1 MDAVHIDRAGLHS
14 FFQVPAPDDPAYFE
28 ILSEVIRRNAVG
40 LVFVTTLPE
49 TAFFLR
55 SRLHLRLPNVR
66 FILPDEELFRLCMD
80 KFCLFR
86 FLQEK
91 GIPVPRFDRIRSLQD
106 CERIDYF
113 PVVLKKPTHSGS
125 SDHIFLAFDGQE
137 LELLC
142 AYLLHRNAAVFV
154 QEYVGDEETEFSVS
168 VTTDEN
174 GNPVGSIALRRSFSG
189 SLSYKLNYEQQGKHY
204 PISSGISQGKIVRS
218 EQLDRQA
225 ARISQVLEVRGSL
238 NIQGK
243 FESGVLYPFDIHPA
257 ITGSAFA
264 KALAGYNEPLYY
276 VNRYL
281 YGKET
286 DLSYSPIT
294 VGRTL
299 LTYRLD
305 EEATSIADS

>member
-1 MDAVHIDRAGLHS
+1 MASVLITGVSNNGVGSQIVNCLRMAAPADLRILGCDMDAVHIDRAGLHS

-113 PVVLKKPTHSGS
+113 PVVLK
-125 SDHIFLAFDGQE
+125 
-137 LELLC
+137 
-142 AYLLHRNAAVFV
+142 
-154 QEYVGDEETEFSVS
+154 
-168 VTTDEN
+168 
-174 GNPVGSIALRRSFSG
+174 
-189 SLSYKLNYEQQGKHY
+189 NY
-204 PISSGISQGKIVRS
+204 
-218 EQLDRQA
+218 
-225 ARISQVLEVRGSL
+225 
-238 NIQGK
+238 
-243 FESGVLYPFDIHPA
+243 
-257 ITGSAFA
+257 
-264 KALAGYNEPLYY
+264 
-276 VNRYL
+276 
-281 YGKET
+281 
-286 DLSYSPIT
+286 
-294 VGRTL
+294 
-299 LTYRLD
+299 
-305 EEATSIADS
+305 